1 MYNFDVSENLEKIL
15 IKLSKKDKA
24 LYNQILKKI
33 DEVIHSEDVD
43 HYKNLRYNMK
53 NSKLKTIST
62 QISSRFLKLYNS
74 IFKNWDNDVSI
85 FESFKE
91 EADNI
96 IAPKEKSTLV
106 EMEDFLQNQKKKRLD
121 RKKD

>member
-53 NSKLKTIST
+53 NSKRIHIGSYVL
-62 QISSRFLKLYNS
+62 
-74 IFKNWDNDVSI
+74 IFQHI
-85 FESFKE
+85 
-91 EADNI
+91 
-96 IAPKEKSTLV
+96 KEKNLILFD
-106 EMEDFLQNQKKKRLD
+106 DFDHHDTIYK
-121 RKKD
+121 

>member
-15 IKLSKKDKA
+15 FKLSKKDKA

-53 NSKLKTIST
+53 NSKRIHIGSYVL
-62 QISSRFLKLYNS
+62 
-74 IFKNWDNDVSI
+74 IFQHI
-85 FESFKE
+85 
-91 EADNI
+91 
-96 IAPKEKSTLV
+96 KEKNLILFD
-106 EMEDFLQNQKKKRLD
+106 DFDHHDTIYK
-121 RKKD
+121 